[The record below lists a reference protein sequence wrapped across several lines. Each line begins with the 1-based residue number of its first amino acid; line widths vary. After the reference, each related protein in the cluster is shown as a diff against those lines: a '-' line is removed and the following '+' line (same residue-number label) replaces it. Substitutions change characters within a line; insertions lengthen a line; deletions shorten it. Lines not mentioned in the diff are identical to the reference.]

1 MNGHEACS
9 CLPGYIGPPP
19 NCRPECVINSEC
31 PSNKA
36 CINFKCG
43 DPCIGAC
50 GISAKCDVANHNAI
64 CSCPYNLIGDP
75 FVRCYDK
82 PIEPVIEEDA
92 CNPDPCGLNARCED
106 RGSSASCTCPPNYL
120 GNPYIECKPECQ
132 INSDC
137 PYDKSCI
144 SQKCRDPCP
153 GSCGANADC
162 RVVSHNP
169 ICSCPPGYTGDP
181 LESCRIAPPI
191 GNSELFMSLA
201 NMSLKYL
208 FYFTE
213 PVETDPCDPDPCG
226 AYSQKYEQDGHCVCS
241 CLPGYVGVAPNCKP
255 ECIVSSDCSLTTAC
269 VEYKCINPCAGDV
282 CGINARCQ
290 VIGHNAICQCP
301 QGYIGDPF
309 TRCTIRPIEPVIEE
323 QIDPCSPSPC
333 GPYSDCTRRNGNI
346 AGCTCKVGYVGVPPN
361 CRPECLINPDCS
373 SNLACIQEKCKD
385 PCPGTCASTARCQV
399 ISHRPTCTCPP
410 GTRGDPYVSG
420 CSQIPPN
427 IPIDPCTPSPCGD
440 NALCK
445 RHQSSN
451 RAATCECI
459 QGYFGDPFLSC
470 RPECTQNPDCPSTK
484 ICSNQKCVDPCPGL
498 CGINA
503 VCRVS
508 NHVPRCDC
516 LQGYT
521 GNPSVSCNKIP
532 EPVIEEIDPCDP
544 NPCGQYSDARE
555 QNGACIC
562 SCLPEYIGD
571 PPNCRP
577 ECLVN
582 AECSQNLA
590 CIDQK
595 CKTPC
600 APGICGLNAECT
612 GVNHNAICSCLPGYQ
627 GAPDAFI
634 RCDRIPE
641 PVVEEID
648 PCNPDPCGR
657 YATCRDQNGY
667 ADCRCLPG
675 YFGSPPNCRP
685 ECTINA
691 DCPSTLNCREY
702 KCTDPCVGICG
713 QNAECFVQNHNVI
726 CKCLTGYIGDPFTL
740 CTKKPEIPR
749 NPCIPNPCG
758 RNAISKPSGN
768 RCLCECEREYFGD
781 PFTGCRREC
790 EVHRD
795 CASTL
800 ACENYKC
807 INPCDRGICGIN
819 AECRVQNHNAI
830 CSCISGYFGD
840 PFNRCDPRKYHRLA
854 TNLTTLALHV
864 IHESKLCKA
873 LSFLVEKLS

>member
-1 MNGHEACS
+1 M
-9 CLPGYIGPPP
+9 
-19 NCRPECVINSEC
+19 
-31 PSNKA
+31 
-36 CINFKCG
+36 
-43 DPCIGAC
+43 
-50 GISAKCDVANHNAI
+50 
-64 CSCPYNLIGDP
+64 
-75 FVRCYDK
+75 
-82 PIEPVIEEDA
+82 
-92 CNPDPCGLNARCED
+92 
-106 RGSSASCTCPPNYL
+106 
-120 GNPYIECKPECQ
+120 
-132 INSDC
+132 
-137 PYDKSCI
+137 
-144 SQKCRDPCP
+144 
-153 GSCGANADC
+153 
-162 RVVSHNP
+162 
-169 ICSCPPGYTGDP
+169 
-181 LESCRIAPPI
+181 
-191 GNSELFMSLA
+191 
-201 NMSLKYL
+201 
-208 FYFTE
+208 
-213 PVETDPCDPDPCG
+213 
-226 AYSQKYEQDGHCVCS
+226 
-241 CLPGYVGVAPNCKP
+241 APNCKP

-346 AGCTCKVGYVGVPPN
+346 AGCTCKIGYVGVPPN

-427 IPIDPCTPSPCGD
+427 INIDPCTPSPCGD

-532 EPVIEEIDPCDP
+532 EPVVEEIDPCDP
-544 NPCGQYSDARE
+544 NPCGQYSDSRE
-555 QNGACIC
+555 QNGACVC
-562 SCLPEYIGD
+562 SCLPDYIGD

-641 PVVEEID
+641 PIVEEID

-726 CKCLTGYIGDPFTL
+726 CKCLTGYIGDPFSL

-758 RNAISKPSGN
+758 RNAIAKVSSGN
-768 RCLCECEREYFGD
+768 RCLCECERDYFGD
-781 PFTGCRREC
+781 PFSGCRREC

-795 CASTL
+795 CALTL

-807 INPCDRGICGIN
+807 INPCDRGLCGIN

-854 TNLTTLALHV
+854 TNHNNIGSA
-864 IHESKLCKA
+864 CNQ
-873 LSFLVEKLS
+873 